1 MKTKISLTKE
11 QVDKLVETETKAL
24 QIKFDR
30 EVASLRKKYEVVEIE
45 IDSTAPLKQTKKS
58 KLTDELLNE
67 YLSKGM
73 SVKEIAELSG
83 FNEGYVY
90 KIKKRVLAEK

>member
-1 MKTKISLTKE
+1 MKTKIALTKE
-11 QVDKLVETETKAL
+11 QVDKLVEAETKAL
-24 QIKFDR
+24 QVKFDR
-30 EVASLRKKYEVVEIE
+30 DVASLRKKYEVVEIE
-45 IDSTAPLKQTKKS
+45 IDSTATVKQTKKS
-58 KLTDELLNE
+58 KLTDELFNE